1 MIDVRFEMDFWTG
14 ILKEHAQFQYDSL
27 SPDETEA
34 IAAAKD
40 FRDRFSAL
48 HAQVESGL
56 GEVPLAQL
64 ESYIS
69 DNKVAVTQFVQYKKN
84 LMKRLLTCN
93 IKLTMTPSFLNH
105 MINEAMEYYRVLSI
119 IDESLRINYVLE
131 NLRLHKVWL
140 SDASG
145 HSDFIVSQLD
155 GVEILYLTQ
164 AMEYMTIFDGLFKKA
179 YEMYLFYE
187 RTGMDNGGLTQFN
200 RDTERVINDFTSYL
214 ETLSQLTADC
224 RIYKTGTFSPMVLD
238 HMIREENYYLKKV
251 RESET

>member
-14 ILKEHAQFQYDSL
+14 ILKDHAQFQYDSL

-48 HAQVESGL
+48 HYQVKPDV

-64 ESYIS
+64 ETYIS
-69 DNKVAVTQFVQYKKN
+69 DDKVAVTQFVQFTKS
-84 LMKRLLTCN
+84 LLKRLLTCS
-93 IKLTMTPSFLNH
+93 IKITMTPSFLNH
-105 MINEAMEYYRVLSI
+105 MINEAMEYYRTLSI

-145 HSDFIVSQLD
+145 HADFIASQLD
-155 GVEILYLTQ
+155 GTEMLYLTQ
-164 AMEYMTIFDGLFKKA
+164 AMEYMTVFDGLFKKA
-179 YEMYLFYE
+179 YEMYLIYE
-187 RTGMDNGGLTQFN
+187 RTGMENGSLNQFN
-200 RDTERVINDFTSYL
+200 RNTERVINDFTSYL
-214 ETLSQLTADC
+214 ETLRELTQDC
-224 RIYKTGTFSPMVLD
+224 RIYKTGTFSPLVLD